1 MLKAYEEYK
10 YIESNW
16 IEKIPKNWN
25 FLPLKSQLIERKE
38 RNSNKQTRFILSLTA
53 KKGVIPYTEKKSGG
67 NKAKEDLS
75 KYNIAHKGDL
85 IVNCMNIVAGS
96 SGLSNY
102 YGAISPVYYALYA
115 RNDDSNIRYWEYIFR
130 NKKFYDSL
138 VGLGNGIMMK
148 ISASGKLNTVRKRI
162 PITKLNHIMLPVP
175 PKPEQNQIVRYL
187 DWKSSEM
194 NRFIHQKKKQIKMLE
209 ELKCS
214 KINELITKG
223 INKNTAMKD
232 SGVEWIGQIPENWQ
246 IDHIKQHFTI
256 KKRIAG
262 KEGYAVLSITQQGIK
277 EKDISSNEGQ
287 MAQSYA
293 NYQFVYPG
301 DFAMN
306 HMDLLTGYVDIS
318 KQFGVTSPDY
328 RVFVLSDTE
337 HCYAPFYLRVF
348 QIGYKRRI
356 FYKFGKGAAHQGRWR
371 LPKTEFYDFAIQV
384 PPIEEQKIIEK
395 KCKDIE
401 NKIDDMIFGLRKEI
415 ELVEELKVKL
425 ISDVVTGQVDVRNE
439 VIPNYEVDSS
449 DDEVED
455 DVDEESSDENIDEE

>member
-1 MLKAYEEYK
+1 MLKVYEEYYK
-10 YIESNW
+10 TPEAIWYQS
-16 IEKIPKNWN
+16 
-25 FLPLKSQLIERKE
+25 LPNGWENTKMRSVFSERVQKVSDREFPALSVGKMGVVPQLETAVKTDNGDNRKL
-38 RNSNKQTRFILSLTA
+38 IC
-53 KKGVIPYTEKKSGG
+53 
-67 NKAKEDLS
+67 
-75 KYNIAHKGDL
+75 KGDFA
-85 IVNCMNIVAGS
+85 INSRSDRKGS
-96 SGLSNY
+96 SGISY
-102 YGAISPVYYALYA
+102 YTG
-115 RNDDSNIRYWEYIFR
+115 
-130 NKKFYDSL
+130 
-138 VGLGNGIMMK
+138 
-148 ISASGKLNTVRKRI
+148 SASLIITVLKVSKRLNSRYYHYLLKSNGYVEEFYRNGHGLVSDLWTTKWSEMRNIYI
-162 PITKLNHIMLPVP
+162 PIP
-175 PKPEQNQIVRYL
+175 PKTEQDQIVRYL
-187 DWKSSEM
+187 DWKISEM

-232 SGVEWIGQIPENWQ
+232 SGIEWIGQVPENWQ

-328 RVFVLSDTE
+328 RVFVLTDTE

-371 LPKTEFYDFAIQV
+371 LPKTAFYDFAIQV
-384 PPIEEQKIIEK
+384 PPIEEQKVIEK

-401 NKIDDMIFGLRKEI
+401 NKTDEMIFGLRKEI

-439 VIPNYEVDSS
+439 VILNY
-449 DDEVED
+449 ED
-455 DVDEESSDENIDEE
+455 DVDEESTDENIDEE

>member
-1 MLKAYEEYK
+1 MSRSLRNTNQSRG
-10 YIESNW
+10 IQSN
-16 IEKIPKNWN
+16 
-25 FLPLKSQLIERKE
+25 
-38 RNSNKQTRFILSLTA
+38 
-53 KKGVIPYTEKKSGG
+53 V
-67 NKAKEDLS
+67 
-75 KYNIAHKGDL
+75 
-85 IVNCMNIVAGS
+85 
-96 SGLSNY
+96 
-102 YGAISPVYYALYA
+102 
-115 RNDDSNIRYWEYIFR
+115 
-130 NKKFYDSL
+130 
-138 VGLGNGIMMK
+138 
-148 ISASGKLNTVRKRI
+148 KLR
-162 PITKLNHIMLPVP
+162 
-175 PKPEQNQIVRYL
+175 
-187 DWKSSEM
+187 
-194 NRFIHQKKKQIKMLE
+194 
-209 ELKCS
+209 
-214 KINELITKG
+214 
-223 INKNTAMKD
+223 D
-232 SGVEWIGQIPENWQ
+232 SGSVWFGKIPENWVM
-246 IDHIKQHFTI
+246 
-256 KKRIAG
+256 KRLKYVFSIRKDIAG
-262 KEGYAVLSITQQGIK
+262 EDGYTVLSITQRGIVP
-277 EKDISSNEGQ
+277 KDFSKNEGQ
-287 MAQSYA
+287 FADSYA
-293 NYQFVYPG
+293 NYQLVHVG

-455 DVDEESSDENIDEE
+455 DVDEESSDENIDEQ

>member
-10 YIESNW
+10 NIESNW
-16 IEKIPKNWN
+16 IESIPLHWEWKKIKEIAPFVNRGNTPNYVSNGVKVVNQATFSKGIWDIHDVRFTSVNFNKSKGRIRKNDILIASTGGGILGKIFHFTEN
-25 FLPLKSQLIERKE
+25 DEYIADSHVTIIRVNSETNPRYLFYHLKI
-38 RNSNKQTRFILSLTA
+38 
-53 KKGVIPYTEKKSGG
+53 
-67 NKAKEDLS
+67 
-75 KYNIAHKGDL
+75 KYDL
-85 IVNCMNIVAGS
+85 INAVLAKGS
-96 SGLSNY
+96 TNQTELQRQWLRDFQLS
-102 YGAISPVYYALYA
+102 I
-115 RNDDSNIRYWEYIFR
+115 
-130 NKKFYDSL
+130 
-138 VGLGNGIMMK
+138 
-148 ISASGKLNTVRKRI
+148 
-162 PITKLNHIMLPVP
+162 P
-175 PKPEQNQIVRYL
+175 PKTEQDQIVRYL
-187 DWKSSEM
+187 DWKTSEM
-194 NRFIHQKKKQIKMLE
+194 NRFIHQKKKQIKMLG

-223 INKNTAMKD
+223 INKNIAMKD
-232 SGVEWIGQIPENWQ
+232 SGVEWIGKIPENWQ

-337 HCYAPFYLRVF
+337 HCYAPFYLHVF
-348 QIGYKRRI
+348 QNGYKRRI
-356 FYKFGKGAAHQGRWR
+356 FYKFGKGAANQGRWR
-371 LPKTEFYDFAIQV
+371 LLKTSFYDFAIQV
-384 PPIEEQKIIEK
+384 PPIKEQKIIEK

-401 NKIDDMIFGLRKEI
+401 NKIDDLIFGLRKEI

-439 VIPNYEVDSS
+439 VIPNYKVDSN

>member
-10 YIESNW
+10 KSELPW
-16 IEKIPKNWN
+16 VKEIPSHWMWLRNGLLLEN
-25 FLPLKSQLIERKE
+25 HKE
-38 RNSNKQTRFILSLTA
+38 RVGDRFSDYKLLSLTT
-53 KKGVIPYTEKKSGG
+53 KGIKEK
-67 NKAKEDLS
+67 NIED
-75 KYNIAHKGDL
+75 
-85 IVNCMNIVAGS
+85 
-96 SGLSNY
+96 
-102 YGAISPVYYALYA
+102 
-115 RNDDSNIRYWEYIFR
+115 
-130 NKKFYDSL
+130 
-138 VGLGNGIMMK
+138 
-148 ISASGKLNTVRKRI
+148 ASGKVPDSYEGYQKVYPGDMVFCLFDLDCSAVFSGLANFYGMITSAYDVARPREDRVSSKYLKYWFDSVFAGRYYKIYSKSVRYTINYDAFK
-162 PITKLNHIMLPVP
+162 TLKSPVP
-175 PKPEQNQIVRYL
+175 PLKEQDQIVRYL
-187 DWKSSEM
+187 DWKTSEM

-223 INKNTAMKD
+223 INKNTVMKD

-356 FYKFGKGAAHQGRWR
+356 FYKFGKGAANQGRWR
-371 LPKTEFYDFAIQV
+371 LPKTAFYDFAIQV

-439 VIPNYEVDSS
+439 VIPNYEEDSS
-449 DDEVED
+449 DDDVEDD